1 MVAGFDDHAA
11 DDVCG
16 HEVGG
21 ELDARVFQLQRARQG
36 AEEGS
41 LAEARNAFEQDM
53 PGGEEAD
60 EDAFD
65 DVVLADNDFGD
76 FSSNARQTFDGH
88 IEGRFGSHLLIVEQ
102 EVREGE

>member
-1 MVAGFDDHAA
+1 
-11 DDVCG
+11 
-16 HEVGG
+16 
-21 ELDARVFQLQRARQG
+21 
-36 AEEGS
+36 
-41 LAEARNAFEQDM
+41 M